1 MGSPIIKDNLFKNED
16 DTMDPSELFKEV
28 NFKSKIPK
36 NPYYVSIVRPSN
48 NFNFGSLNEFTTDK
62 KPEIKTKISPRN
74 KDIEEKKQ
82 IKTHLPAINL
92 DLDKKI
98 YKSNKIDILKYY
110 DMKLL
115 SNKTSNLQKNISI
128 KQKLQDVFFQLHK
141 PNDISQFNVYPSK
154 MNYQNKANN
163 LYLNNNFNN
172 MPSNLFTGSPRKKED
187 YFADVYKMMN
197 PYGAKSSVKS
207 VTDKIYRIMRKDKAK
222 NEYYRFSSGKKNA
235 INQKLEGLNQILNA
249 KGDDFI
255 EYNNNDKILSEDDFI
270 SLEDKMK
277 QFEKRK
283 MQINHPE
290 RKLELNNEQEDAV
303 NIGNSGI
310 DEIKMENKEN

>member
-1 MGSPIIKDNLFKNED
+1 MGSPIIKDNLFKTED
-16 DTMDPSELFKEV
+16 DTMDPNELFKEV
-28 NFKSKIPK
+28 NFKSKIQK
-36 NPYYVSIVRPSN
+36 NPNYVSIVRPSN
-48 NFNFGSLNEFTTDK
+48 NFNFGSLNEFTADN

-74 KDIEEKKQ
+74 K
-82 IKTHLPAINL
+82 HLPATNL

-98 YKSNKIDILKYY
+98 YKTNKIDILRYY

-115 SNKTSNLQKNISI
+115 SNKTSNIQKGTSI

-141 PNDISQFNVYPSK
+141 PNDISQFNVCPSTI
-154 MNYQNKANN
+154 NYQNKV
-163 LYLNNNFNN
+163 YLNNNFANN
-172 MPSNLFTGSPRKKED
+172 IPSNLFTGSPRKKED

-197 PYGAKSSVKS
+197 PYGSKSSVKS

-222 NEYYRFSSGKKNA
+222 NEYYQFSSGKKNA
-235 INQKLEGLNQILNA
+235 INQKLEGLNQMLNA

-283 MQINHPE
+283 MKINHPE
-290 RKLELNNEQEDAV
+290 RKLELNNEEEDEV

-310 DEIKMENKEN
+310 EEGKEN

>member
-1 MGSPIIKDNLFKNED
+1 
-16 DTMDPSELFKEV
+16 MDPNELFKEV

-36 NPYYVSIVRPSN
+36 NPNYVSIVRPSN
-48 NFNFGSLNEFTTDK
+48 DFNFGSLNEFTSDK
-62 KPEIKTKISPRN
+62 KPEIKTKLSPRN
-74 KDIEEKKQ
+74 KDIEDNKPQNKA
-82 IKTHLPAINL
+82 HLPAINL

-98 YKSNKIDILKYY
+98 YKTNKIDLLKYY

-115 SNKTSNLQKNISI
+115 TNKTANTNLQKNITI

-141 PNDISQFNVYPSK
+141 PKDISQYNVYPSK
-154 MNYQNKANN
+154 LIYPNKANN
-163 LYLNNNFNN
+163 LYLNNNFRNN
-172 MPSNLFTGSPRKKED
+172 MPSNIFTGSPRKKDD

-197 PYGAKSSVKS
+197 PYGAKSSVKF

-222 NEYYRFSSGKKNA
+222 NEYYQFSSGKKSA
-235 INQKLEGLNQILNA
+235 INQKLEGLNQMLNA

-255 EYNNNDKILSEDDFI
+255 EYNNHDKILSEDDFI

-277 QFEKRK
+277 QFEIRK

-290 RKLELNNEQEDAV
+290 RKIVVSNEEEDEV
-303 NIGNSGI
+303 NLGNSGL
-310 DEIKMENKEN
+310 DEIKIENKDN